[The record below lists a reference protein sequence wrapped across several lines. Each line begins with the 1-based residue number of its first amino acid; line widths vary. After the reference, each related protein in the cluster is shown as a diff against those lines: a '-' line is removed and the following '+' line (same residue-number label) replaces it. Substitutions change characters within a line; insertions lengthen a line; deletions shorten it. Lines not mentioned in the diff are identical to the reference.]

1 MPHNTLT
8 VGSVEI
14 TVLHDAEVA
23 SPFSQSFPDVP
34 AKAWEPYLKRYPEAF
49 IGGDSRRTHFECY
62 LVRSQGR
69 TILVD
74 TGLGTSETNPG
85 TVDQMFGGTQGVL
98 LAELESAGYKTSDI
112 DTVFLTHLHL
122 DHVGWNMTQSHGKGE
137 PTFPNARYIGNEA
150 DWAAINTP
158 KDAEIFGFSWWE
170 DTVAPLRKAG
180 VLDLVTEETKL
191 NSEMTITPTPG
202 HTPGSMSLIINSGG
216 DSAYLMG
223 DVFHGPAQVT
233 ETNWVFR
240 FDMDSGQAARTR
252 RDILERA
259 ERENAAI
266 AICHHSGFGKVI
278 QENGRRYWQAL

>member
-1 MPHNTLT
+1 
-8 VGSVEI
+8 
-14 TVLHDAEVA
+14 
-23 SPFSQSFPDVP
+23 
-34 AKAWEPYLKRYPEAF
+34 
-49 IGGDSRRTHFECY
+49 
-62 LVRSQGR
+62 
-69 TILVD
+69 
-74 TGLGTSETNPG
+74 
-85 TVDQMFGGTQGVL
+85 MFGGTQGVL

-150 DWAAINTP
+150 DWAAFNTP

>member
-8 VGSVEI
+8 IGSVEI
-14 TVLHDAEVA
+14 TALHDAEVA
-23 SPFSQSFPDVP
+23 SLFSQSFPDVP
-34 AKAWEPYLKRYPEAF
+34 AEAWEPYLKRYPDAF

-62 LVRSQGR
+62 LLRSQGR

-74 TGLGTSETNPG
+74 TGLGTSQTNPG

-98 LAELESAGYKTSDI
+98 LAELEFAGYQTSDI
-112 DTVFLTHLHL
+112 DTVFLTHLHP
-122 DHVGWNMTQSHGKGE
+122 DHVGWNMTQSGRKGE

-150 DWAAINTP
+150 DWAAFNTP
-158 KDAEIFGFSWWE
+158 KDAEIFGFPWWE

-240 FDMDSGQAARTR
+240 FDMDSGQAARTC